1 MTPLYL
7 AALVVLAGLGDAES
21 PVFAPASSRSGFI
34 TPGEDFALRWRLVSG
49 EAADPVAY
57 RVLDYSGKRLAEG
70 QLRRVDGRQWES
82 TLHPAQGF
90 VEIELPASGQ
100 RFGVVC
106 LPPWSDEPDRFFA
119 IDGALSWLVTD
130 ASTRETLIEAA
141 HRIGIAMVRER
152 LSWGAVHPEPQRWE
166 WQVGRG
172 YDTIRNVYSKT
183 RVPILEM
190 AHDSPRWLGLV
201 GKYPRDLVAASRSWT
216 EVARRWQSTWG
227 GVEIWNEPDIF
238 FGGDLPADQYVA
250 FAKAVC
256 FALPKAACPV
266 PVVGGVMA
274 LPNREF
280 LETCGQS
287 GLLDRVDAF
296 SFHTY
301 EKAMDVE
308 RLVTVYR
315 AWLRKYGHPGMPL
328 WLTESGRPWR
338 TGPDRPP
345 VDQDQGSALDIIMKG
360 VESNACGVDRYFA
373 FVYPFFEENTQNF
386 GMMDRQGTP
395 LRSMA
400 AYAQMI
406 RILSRKQYEGDLKND
421 VPALIRARVFG
432 DGESNVVVLYTGRP
446 GASESVSLGLAG
458 FAYIEGIDGRRL
470 MPGSDGSIP
479 VPDGLSYVWFDREA
493 NATRVVE
500 DTSASRLRPAAGASE
515 VFRSA
520 PSPIVVR
527 FQLDADRFQPSS
539 KGYRVKDAPAG
550 TVRLRFDVW
559 NLADQPH
566 AIDLELKLAP
576 AEKSFEQP
584 GRSLKLAARSS
595 APVEWAVDLGPLFAS
610 TGRVTAQVVARDET
624 GVRDQLAVLLAGE
637 TDLARTLA
645 RSIHPIAL
653 PIGDQSRWTPN
664 ISPSGTMVMDSSPE
678 AAWRLQVKQE
688 QGQDRWG
695 YPFFR
700 LPDEVRLEQGGG
712 LLFRARC
719 ARPAS
724 VRIFLWEGDSDI
736 GYLTPNPVIP
746 ADGQWHVA
754 RVAFRDFVPSTANTT
769 DPDGKLDLE
778 RVRRMSAGMNSS
790 APQNTLEISDL
801 YVIGSVSGNEER

>member
-1 MTPLYL
+1 MPTLYL
-7 AALVVLAGLGDAES
+7 AALVVLGGLGDATP
-21 PVFAPASSRSGFI
+21 PVFAPANPRAGFT
-34 TPGEDFALRWRLVSG
+34 TPGEEFAPRWRLVSG
-49 EAADPVAY
+49 EAADPLAY
-57 RVLDYSGKRLAEG
+57 RVLDYTGKTLAEG
-70 QLRRVDGRQWES
+70 RLRRVDGQQWET
-82 TLHPAQGF
+82 TLRPAQGF

-106 LPPWSDEPDRFFA
+106 LQPGLEEPDRFFA

-130 ASTRETLIEAA
+130 ASSRDRLIEAA
-141 HRIGIAMVRER
+141 HRMGIAMVRER
-152 LSWGAVHPEPQRWE
+152 LSWGAVHPEPRRWE
-166 WQVGRG
+166 WQGTRG
-172 YDTIRNVYSKT
+172 YDTIREVYRKSQ
-183 RVPILEM
+183 VPILEM

-201 GKYPRDLVAASRSWT
+201 GKYPRDLVGASHSWT

-250 FAKAVC
+250 FAKAVS
-256 FALPKAACPV
+256 FALSKAACPV

-274 LPNREF
+274 LPNRDF

-301 EKAMDVE
+301 ETAMNVE
-308 RLVTVYR
+308 GLVTGYR
-315 AWLRKYGHPGMPL
+315 QWLRKYGHAGMPL

-338 TGPDRPP
+338 KGPDRPP
-345 VDQDQGSALDIIMKG
+345 IDQDQASALDITMKG

-386 GMMDRQGTP
+386 GMMDRRGTP

-406 RILSRKQYEGDLKND
+406 RILSRKQYEGDLRSD
-421 VPALIRARVFG
+421 VPALKRARVFG
-432 DGESNVVVLYTGRP
+432 DGEQNVVVLYTGRP
-446 GASESVSLGLAG
+446 GASESVSLGLGAV
-458 FAYIEGIDGRRL
+458 YIEGIDGRRL

-479 VPDGLSYVWFDREA
+479 VPDGLSYVWFDGEVNVARLIA
-493 NATRVVE
+493 
-500 DTSASRLRPAAGASE
+500 DTAASRLRPTAGASQA
-515 VFRSA
+515 VRGA
-520 PSPIVVR
+520 PSQIVLR
-527 FQLDADRFQPSS
+527 FQLDAAHHQASS
-539 KGYRVKDAPAG
+539 RGYRVKQAPAG
-550 TVRLRFDVW
+550 TVRLGFDVW

-576 AEKSFEQP
+576 AKASSVQP

-595 APVEWAVDLGPLFAS
+595 SSVDWPLDLGPMFAS
-610 TGRVTAQVVARDET
+610 NGRVTAQVVARDED
-624 GVRDQLAVLLAGE
+624 GVRDQLAVVLTGE
-637 TDLARTLA
+637 TDLAQTLA
-645 RSIHPIAL
+645 GSAHPIAL
-653 PIGDQSRWTPN
+653 PISERSRWTPN
-664 ISPSGTMVMDSSPE
+664 ISPAGTMTMDASPE

-688 QGQDRWG
+688 QGGDRWA

-700 LPDEVRLEQGGG
+700 LPEGLRLEQGGG
-712 LLFRARC
+712 LILRARC

-724 VRIFLWEGDSDI
+724 VRVFLWEGSADV
-736 GYLTPNPVIP
+736 GYITPDPVIP

-754 RVAFRDFVPSTANTT
+754 RIAFRDLVPSTANAP
-769 DPDGKLDLE
+769 DPNGTLDLE
-778 RVRRMSAGMNSS
+778 KVYRFSVGMNST
-790 APQNTLEISDL
+790 APENTLEISDL
-801 YVIGSVSGNEER
+801 HVVGTTGGSGDR